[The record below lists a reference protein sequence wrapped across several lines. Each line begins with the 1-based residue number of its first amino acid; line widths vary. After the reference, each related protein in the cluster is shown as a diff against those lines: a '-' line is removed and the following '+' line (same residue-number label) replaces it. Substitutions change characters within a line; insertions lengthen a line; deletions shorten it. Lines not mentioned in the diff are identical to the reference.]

1 MAVVLFRLEIEDMP
15 LDHAGVPLDFD
26 LPALLAEQ
34 GGLIAV
40 LGEKQPHLVA
50 GAAVG
55 AGAQDGKLD
64 HPAGIVPKPLHGKN
78 VVSFQLTG

>member
-1 MAVVLFRLEIEDMP
+1 MGALF
-15 LDHAGVPLDFD
+15 DFD

-40 LGEKQPHLVA
+40 LGEKQAHLIA

-55 AGAQDGKLD
+55 TGTQDGKLN

-78 VVSFQLTG
+78 VVPFQLTG